1 MDDMNQDLN
10 IFNSNENDNNYIND
24 INSENYINSSDNDVE
39 QNSEDSNDEIFNNEI
54 IHKYKKENY
63 KIKDII
69 SILMKSNLLNDQV
82 NCSKFNNIM
91 KLIENKSYTDEYVWR
106 CFKKGDN
113 KHDIKQNI
121 RVNSIFEDVKTDIRL
136 LYFIIFENFIYNFSI
151 NTVYKN
157 CKEFSRD
164 IGIKFISRNYLGKI
178 YMIIRN
184 KIMKKMHKLWNLN
197 NMAVEPCLDGKSKI
211 EIDESKFIT
220 YDGSVRWMFGLVDRA
235 KYDIRVFYVNDNRQK
250 ETLLPIVKNNE
261 YTIPERVYNNEDGN
275 NINLP
280 TRIYSDCFQS
290 YQESD
295 FNQLGFILHRIN
307 HSLWFAQGSFHTNTI
322 EGVWS
327 RLKRLTYNFCGIS
340 GFTLKKFAEKGINVN
355 DYANGIICSGLF
367 FMECEHKNLGINGK
381 KNLLVEYLKY
391 D

>member
-54 IHKYKKENY
+54 IHKYKRENY

-69 SILMKSNLLNDQV
+69 SILMKSNLLNNQV
-82 NCSKFNNIM
+82 NCSKCNNIM
-91 KLIENKSYTDEYVWR
+91 KLIENKSYSDEYVWR

-136 LYFIIFENFIYNFSI
+136 FYFIIFENFIYNFSI

-197 NMAVEPCLDGKSKI
+197 NMAVEPC
-211 EIDESKFIT
+211 
-220 YDGSVRWMFGLVDRA
+220 
-235 KYDIRVFYVNDNRQK
+235 
-250 ETLLPIVKNNE
+250 
-261 YTIPERVYNNEDGN
+261 
-275 NINLP
+275 
-280 TRIYSDCFQS
+280 
-290 YQESD
+290 
-295 FNQLGFILHRIN
+295 
-307 HSLWFAQGSFHTNTI
+307 
-322 EGVWS
+322 
-327 RLKRLTYNFCGIS
+327 
-340 GFTLKKFAEKGINVN
+340 
-355 DYANGIICSGLF
+355 
-367 FMECEHKNLGINGK
+367 
-381 KNLLVEYLKY
+381 
-391 D
+391 

>member
-1 MDDMNQDLN
+1 MNQDLN

-24 INSENYINSSDNDVE
+24 INSENYIDSSDNDVE
-39 QNSEDSNDEIFNNEI
+39 QNSEDSNNEIFNNEI

-69 SILMKSNLLNDQV
+69 SILMKSNLLNNQV
-82 NCSKFNNIM
+82 NCSKCNNIM
-91 KLIENKSYTDEYVWR
+91 KLIENKSYADEYVWR

-211 EIDESKFIT
+211 EIDESKFII

-250 ETLLPIVKNNE
+250 ETLLPIVKNNV

-307 HSLWFAQGSFHTNTI
+307 HSL
-322 EGVWS
+322 
-327 RLKRLTYNFCGIS
+327 
-340 GFTLKKFAEKGINVN
+340 
-355 DYANGIICSGLF
+355 
-367 FMECEHKNLGINGK
+367 
-381 KNLLVEYLKY
+381 
-391 D
+391 